1 MSEDQKP
8 KAVEE
13 KSSVEEVVSP
23 SFIAKSEEAV
33 VEEKPAAPAPAP
45 AKVETSSAPE
55 APAPKRKPAPAESSI
70 ASESVS
76 ASALVYRDRRRNSV
90 SVGVL
95 QDRLAEL
102 GFMDARTDI
111 RGWFHDGTRKAVE
124 EWQRAN
130 GVEPSGL
137 CDSVTVERLFAGTP
151 ARVVA

>member
-1 MSEDQKP
+1 MSEENV
-8 KAVEE
+8 VEE
-13 KSSVEEVVSP
+13 KAPVEASD
-23 SFIAKSEEAV
+23 SRGFIAKSEPKV
-33 VEEKPAAPAPAP
+33 VENQVAAPAPVP
-45 AKVETSSAPE
+45 AKVETSSEPE
-55 APAPKRKPAPAESSI
+55 AAAPKRKAPVAESKI
-70 ASESVS
+70 AAESVS
-76 ASALVYRDRRRNSV
+76 ASALTYQDRRRNSV
-90 SVGVL
+90 SVGIL

-102 GFMDARTDI
+102 GFADARTDM